1 MKEVDVRTLA
11 CPGPVLT
18 LRSLLD
24 AGETEIRMHVADDLA
39 LSNVSRF
46 AATRNCT
53 VQSQEAD
60 PGGYLVEISAT
71 TESTRHHEGEDAY
84 IVCDP
89 AAGPGRSGPTVVQ
102 VSSNRMGLGDDDLG
116 ELLLRSFLKTQAELA
131 EKPQAIIF
139 YNGGVKLCCEG
150 SLLIDDLRQLEEAGI
165 EIIAC
170 GTCLNYFKLA
180 SSLEVGRG
188 TDMLEIASRLAE
200 AGHIVKP

>member
-1 MKEVDVRTLA
+1 MKEVDVRALA

-18 LRSLLD
+18 LRGLLD
-24 AGETEIRMHVADDLA
+24 AGEDKIRLLVADDLA

-46 AATRNCT
+46 AATRNCE
-53 VQSQEAD
+53 VQSRDGDE
-60 PGGYLVEISAT
+60 GGYLVEISAG
-71 TESTRHHEGEDAY
+71 SGSARHHEGEEEY
-84 IVCDP
+84 IVCDYS
-89 AAGPGRSGPTVVQ
+89 AAPGRSGPTVVQ
-102 VSSNRMGLGDDDLG
+102 ITSNRMGLGDDDLG
-116 ELLLRSFLKTQAELA
+116 ELLLRSFLKTQAELE

-150 SLLIDDLRQLEEAGI
+150 SLLIEDLRRLEGEGI

-170 GTCLNYFKLA
+170 GTCLNYFDLA

-200 AGHIVKP
+200 AGHIVRP